1 MGSWGLVIPYCETK
15 AGLTTG
21 VVEAGAVMGMGMMV
35 FEMRNPSSL
44 MAAMKAGAL
53 TPGGDC
59 VIMGRGH

>member
-1 MGSWGLVIPYCETK
+1 MLLPGYTVAARMGSWGLVIPCCETK

-44 MAAMKAGAL
+44 MAAMKAGTRTA
-53 TPGGDC
+53 
-59 VIMGRGH
+59 